1 MSNQT
6 DNKDN
11 LYQKIILNKYHTE
24 IDVKKVEKF
33 YFDYCK
39 QLQNKYGLPKYNY
52 WTNNQ
57 YKSRNV
63 KNKHPT
69 IKYLQMH
76 HIQEHKFVDL
86 SKSYHS
92 ISYNDY
98 ELHQPH
104 NLCYCNLIEH
114 LYLHYLIECRNNFL
128 NGGVPYLMQQLLD
141 IYNGKIYTRLWS
153 NERREYFLKNHNPKT
168 TFKLIYEVKKR
179 NALSVY
185 YKIVNQIVEAFVEY
199 IYLCSLINENI
210 NKDIVDKMYSLQA
223 IVDIDDIINYIENK
237 KSFNIETLL
246 NKYCKGKYESYQR
259 RFDMQKLCFKWFK
272 DEEYNQKNL
281 TLDLKRDFF
290 TKQKTILKSFNE
302 LQVKQQEI
310 ESKYK
315 KDIIT
320 FIKTM
325 KGLIWK
331 MNMI

>member
-1 MSNQT
+1 MSKQIN
-6 DNKDN
+6 
-11 LYQKIILNKYHTE
+11 LNKYHTE
-24 IDVKKVEKF
+24 SDVKKVEKF

-57 YKSRNV
+57 YKSRNE

-86 SKSYHS
+86 SKSQS
-92 ISYNDY
+92 AISYNDY

-128 NGGVPYLMQQLLD
+128 NGGAQYIMQQLLD

-153 NERREYFLKNHNPKT
+153 NERREHFLKNHNPKI

-179 NALSVY
+179 NALTHY
-185 YKIVNQIVEAFVEY
+185 YNIVNHIVVWFVDY

-237 KSFNIETLL
+237 KSINIETLL
-246 NKYCKGKYESYQR
+246 NKYCKVTYDYYQELIE
-259 RFDMQKLCFKWFK
+259 MQKQWFK
-272 DEEYNQKNL
+272 DEEVYQKEL
-281 TLDLKRDFF
+281 TLCLKRDYFS
-290 TKQKTILKSFNE
+290 TQKRILNRFND
-302 LQVKQQEI
+302 LQVKQQVI

-331 MNMI
+331 MNMN